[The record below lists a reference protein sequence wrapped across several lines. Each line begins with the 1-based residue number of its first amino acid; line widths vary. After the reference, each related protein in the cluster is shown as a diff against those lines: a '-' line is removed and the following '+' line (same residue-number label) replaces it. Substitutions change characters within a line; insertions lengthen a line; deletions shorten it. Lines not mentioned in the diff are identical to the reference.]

1 MRGYLYITTA
11 LTLFLS
17 HGGLYAEETTQLAGE
32 SDRISYSLGYQIGN
46 DFKSQGLDLDAKAL
60 VRGFNDASA
69 GVEPILV
76 RKEMRAI
83 LSDLKAK
90 IGATQHGDVR
100 ERRAR
105 KNKQAQEKR
114 RQGRAFMAENAKK
127 SGVETLPSGLQY
139 RVIKSGS
146 GNKPG
151 LGDIVKVHYRGRMIN
166 GQEFDSSYRRNS
178 PSTFR
183 VDGVIAGWTEALQRM
198 REGAKWE
205 LYIPPDLAYGRR
217 EPLGD
222 ETLIFE
228 VELLGVGE
236 DGKAAESK
244 QTSDAQP

>member
-1 MRGYLYITTA
+1 MRWYLYITTA
-11 LTLFLS
+11 LILFLS
-17 HGGLYAEETTQLAGE
+17 QGVLWAEEMTMIAGE

-69 GVEPILV
+69 GAEPKLA
-76 RKEMRAI
+76 RKQMNAI
-83 LSDLKAK
+83 LSELKAR
-90 IGATQHGDVR
+90 ISATQRGDSR

-114 RQGRAFMAENAKK
+114 SKGRAFMDENAKK
-127 SGVETLPSGLQY
+127 PGVETLPSGLQY
-139 RVIKSGS
+139 RVIRAGNGS
-146 GNKPG
+146 KPG
-151 LGDIVKVHYRGRMIN
+151 PGDSVRVHYRGRMLN

-178 PSTFR
+178 PATFR
-183 VDGVIAGWTEALQRM
+183 VDGVIAGWTEALQLM
-198 REGAKWE
+198 KEGAKWE

-217 EPLGD
+217 EPLAD

-244 QTSDAQP
+244 QASD